1 MQVKKNAENDEKER
15 ENLQTLQA
23 EYQKLTKTPNP
34 RHT

>member
-1 MQVKKNAENDEKER
+1 MQRMKGLDEKER

-34 RHT
+34 RHA